1 MDARCDGTMTSTDT
15 ILYDTID
22 SPLGE
27 LLLACDGDA
36 LTAVHM
42 DGSPGRGWR
51 RDPAS
56 LREAT
61 RQLRAYF
68 GGELREFELPLAPHG
83 TGFQQEVWA
92 ALRQVP
98 YGSTISYAE
107 LAAAV
112 GRPGAARAVGA
123 ANGRNPIAVVI
134 PCHRVIG
141 ASGALTGYGGGLAR
155 KRLLLDLEA
164 GQGTALPYESPPP
177 GY

>member
-1 MDARCDGTMTSTDT
+1 MAM
-15 ILYDTID
+15 IVYDIFD
-22 SPLGE
+22 SPIGD
-27 LLLACDGDA
+27 LLVTGDGDA

-42 DGSPGRGWR
+42 DGSSGPGWR
-51 RDPAS
+51 RDPSA
-56 LREAT
+56 LRGAT

-68 GGELREFELPLAPHG
+68 AGDLREFDLPLAPDG
-83 TGFQQEVWA
+83 TAFQREVWA
-92 ALRQVP
+92 ALREIP
-98 YGSTISYAE
+98 YGHTISYAE

-141 ASGALTGYGGGLAR
+141 ASGALTGYGGGLGR

-164 GQGTALPYESPPP
+164 GQRSRP
-177 GY
+177 